1 MISIITVNYNGIKDT
16 RNFLY
21 SLKESVKDVQYE
33 VIVVDNASKND
44 EASILSSEFDWI
56 KCFRSEKNLGFSGG
70 NNLGVELAVGDYFL
84 FLNNDLIFKSDFI
97 TPILAKLTESENI
110 GAVSPLILNMD
121 GTLCYGGC
129 ENIGKYLLRIHYL
142 SGNINN
148 ALAEAQEV
156 SLVHGAAVAIKRSV
170 FNEIGGWPDIY
181 FLYCEEIDLSIRLS
195 KSNYLI
201 WYEPRSVVY
210 HVGSQSTGKE
220 SPLVYYYNTRNRL
233 LLYKRNLKGST
244 RLISVFYQLVVINTQ
259 LLLKLLLEK
268 KILLLKAVVEGSI
281 DFLKGSFYKKE

>member
-33 VIVVDNASKND
+33 VIVIDNASKND

-110 GAVSPLILNMD
+110 GAVSPLILYMD

-170 FNEIGGWPDIY
+170 FKEIGGWPDIY

-195 KSNYLI
+195 KSKYLI

-210 HVGSQSTGKE
+210 HLGSQSTGKD
-220 SPLVYYYNTRNRL
+220 SPLVCYYNTRNRF
-233 LLYKRNLKGST
+233 LLYKRNLKGIT
-244 RLISVFYQLVVINTQ
+244 QLISISYQVLLNVYHIF
-259 LLLKLLLEK
+259 LLLISRKFSLV
-268 KILLLKAVVEGSI
+268 KAICSGTK
-281 DFLKGSFYKKE
+281 DFFLRNFYKK

>member
-21 SLKESVKDVQYE
+21 SLKKSVKDVQYE
-33 VIVVDNASKND
+33 VIVIDNASKND

-56 KCFRSEKNLGFSGG
+56 KCFRSEINLGFSGG
-70 NNLGVELAVGDYFL
+70 NNWGVELAIGDYFL

-97 TPILAKLTESENI
+97 TPILEKLTESENI

-129 ENIGKYLLRIHYL
+129 ENIDKYLLRIHYL
-142 SGNINN
+142 SGNIKN

-181 FLYCEEIDLSIRLS
+181 FLYCEEIELSIRLS
-195 KSNYLI
+195 KSKYLI

-210 HVGSQSTGKE
+210 HVGSQSTGKD

-244 RLISVFYQLVVINTQ
+244 QLISIFYQLVVINTQ
-259 LLLKLLLEK
+259 SLLKLLLNR
-268 KILLLKAVVEGSI
+268 KIPLLKAV
-281 DFLKGSFYKKE
+281 FKGSFDFVRGNFYKKE

>member
-56 KCFRSEKNLGFSGG
+56 KCSRSEKNLGFSGG

-129 ENIGKYLLRIHYL
+129 ENIDKYLLRIHYL

-195 KSNYLI
+195 KSNYLL

-244 RLISVFYQLVVINTQ
+244 QLISIFYQLVVINTQ
-259 LLLKLLLEK
+259 SLLKLLLNR
-268 KILLLKAVVEGSI
+268 KIPLLKAV
-281 DFLKGSFYKKE
+281 FKGSFDFVRGNFYKKE